1 MVFEDGREG
10 LLGRLGLLAG
20 RGSAPDVIEGIAV
33 ESTVRGVVFL
43 FAGQGS
49 QWNGMA
55 LRLLESS
62 PIFAEH
68 MWACGE
74 ALAEH
79 VDWSLDG
86 VLRGAKGAPGLDRVD
101 VVQPALFA
109 VMVSL
114 AGLWEACGVRPAA
127 VVGHSQG
134 EIAAAYVAGRLSLR
148 DAARVVTLR
157 SQALA
162 GLVGKGGMVS
172 VALGAE
178 ELAGRLERW
187 GGRVAVAAVNGPAT
201 VVVSGDRQALGEL
214 LVLCSAEGV
223 RAREIPVGYAS
234 HSPQIEELREELLG
248 ACAGIVPRSG
258 GVPFFSTVT
267 GGLLDAV
274 KLDGEYWY
282 RNLRETVQF
291 ERATR
296 ALLEDGQRTFIE
308 LSPHA
313 VLTMGVQETVDAV
326 LDDPHEAV
334 VVGSLRRDEGGP
346 ERFLTSLAEAWVR
359 GVQVDW
365 SALFRGS
372 GARRVGLPTYAFQ
385 RERYWLEAQAGG
397 GGIVSAGQSSAD
409 HPLLSAAVGLADDRG
424 WLFTGSVS
432 LQSHPWLSDHAV
444 RGSVLFPGTAF
455 LELALHVGSQVGSAV
470 VQEYIPRL
478 HCCWTK
484 REQFSFNSRLVSW
497 TRTGSVRWVST
508 PVPPAAL
515 RKACSLKRSGCVTPA
530 RCWSR
535 GVLPCTAGHRRRTRV
550 RGCLAVSLGLLR
562 ARRPWRLM
570 ISTTVWPSK
579 ALIWAGLPGAQC
591 CLAAWRR
598 RLCRGLPA

>member
-1 MVFEDGREG
+1 MGSEWWTPPGGGVLLRGERHQCARDSRGGSTAGRHPVEDGAVVGAGGIFAESVALPWSISAKSEPALRAQAQRLREHLEEHPELDMVDVGFSLAATRSAFKRRAVVFEDGREG

-68 MWACGE
+68 MRACGE

-397 GGIVSAGQSSAD
+397 GGIV
-409 HPLLSAAVGLADDRG
+409 
-424 WLFTGSVS
+424 
-432 LQSHPWLSDHAV
+432 
-444 RGSVLFPGTAF
+444 
-455 LELALHVGSQVGSAV
+455 
-470 VQEYIPRL
+470 
-478 HCCWTK
+478 
-484 REQFSFNSRLVSW
+484 
-497 TRTGSVRWVST
+497 
-508 PVPPAAL
+508 PPA
-515 RKACSLKRSGCVTPA
+515 SPPPIT
-530 RCWSR
+530 RC
-535 GVLPCTAGHRRRTRV
+535 
-550 RGCLAVSLGLLR
+550 
-562 ARRPWRLM
+562 
-570 ISTTVWPSK
+570 
-579 ALIWAGLPGAQC
+579 
-591 CLAAWRR
+591 
-598 RLCRGLPA
+598 